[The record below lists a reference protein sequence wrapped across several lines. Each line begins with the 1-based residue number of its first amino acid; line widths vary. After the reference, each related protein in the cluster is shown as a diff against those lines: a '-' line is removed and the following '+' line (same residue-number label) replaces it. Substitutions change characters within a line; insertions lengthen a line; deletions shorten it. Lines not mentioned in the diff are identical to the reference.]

1 MRDAEEFW
9 EELLAQIEAELVI
22 PVVGPEL
29 LMVATNGR
37 ETSLYRVIAERLL
50 VKYGLWPDA
59 ASIARGQ

>member
-9 EELLAQIEAELVI
+9 EELLGQIEAELVI

-29 LMVATNGR
+29 LMVAMNGR
-37 ETSLYRVIAERLL
+37 KTPLYWIIAERPLA
-50 VKYGLWPDA
+50 KYGLWPDA